1 MRKKT
6 TSDIFEVMQLLQIN
20 NLYDRYDFKPID
32 IQLYTENFKGI
43 TKDYL
48 NGKFT
53 ISDFKAYDTFHNNMA
68 TNMMRTIPTSY
79 KLRMLNKRKVDLR
92 LLRDAERIM
101 TLWSYINLMIFKEI
115 FEYSED
121 EIKDINSDFLDYI
134 DSYCSKQPICKE
146 PWFTKADIINLITTE
161 IELDPRI
168 ITIKIL

>member
-48 NGKFT
+48 NGKFA
-53 ISDFKAYDTFHNNMA
+53 ISDFKAYDTFYNHMA
-68 TNMMRTIPTSY
+68 INMMRTIPTSY

-121 EIKDINSDFLDYI
+121 AIKDINSDFLDYI

-146 PWFTKADIINLITTE
+146 PWFTKADIINLIKTE